1 MTIKIRTIR
10 IEITIRFVNNNENKK
25 NIKTFI

>member
-1 MTIKIRTIR
+1 MIIKIQIIR
-10 IEITIRFVNNNENKK
+10 IEITIRFVNNSEYKK